1 MSSILQLHY
10 LISEG
15 KRGRIQV
22 PVTGAHPEQAL
33 DRCLLGFTVC
43 GGGGCGGVHQLC
55 FAGEGSCISRQGCHD
70 LVVAP
75 WNGIAGGSRQRRAGQ
90 QRVLLP
96 SPECFRYFYWPHPL
110 AASLGVIRT
119 LQPLLKKKINCLRKI
134 MHHSEIEFWDSTQE
148 GRVQVFF
155 FFFFFPPVKSRERS
169 WRWNYFQGWENYLD
183 V

>member
-1 MSSILQLHY
+1 MLAGVHCLWRRRVSGCAPALFC
-10 LISEG
+10 
-15 KRGRIQV
+15 RGRKLYQQARMQWLACGSLKWGSWWQQAEESG
-22 PVTGAHPEQAL
+22 PAKGAAATAWT
-33 DRCLLGFTVC
+33 LLV
-43 GGGGCGGVHQLC
+43 
-55 FAGEGSCISRQGCHD
+55 S
-70 LVVAP
+70 
-75 WNGIAGGSRQRRAGQ
+75 
-90 QRVLLP
+90 
-96 SPECFRYFYWPHPL
+96 YWPHPL

-155 FFFFFPPVKSRERS
+155 FFFSPVKSRERS

>member
-1 MSSILQLHY
+1 MRILTEYLVTRVSLVASSVKNLPGEGNSNPLQAWCPQY
-10 LISEG
+10 SSFIISSQKESMAG
-15 KRGRIQV
+15 FKCQL
-22 PVTGAHPEQAL
+22 PGAHPEQAL

-119 LQPLLKKKINCLRKI
+119 LQPLLKKKK
-134 MHHSEIEFWDSTQE
+134 
-148 GRVQVFF
+148 
-155 FFFFFPPVKSRERS
+155 
-169 WRWNYFQGWENYLD
+169 
-183 V
+183 